1 MNIAASMEQN
11 SFDEVKSQV
20 QKNAWELEALKEEV
34 GKLKATMK
42 EQKNELKDW
51 KRAKT

>member
-1 MNIAASMEQN
+1 MLNEVKAMNVVASMERN

-20 QKNAWELEALKEEV
+20 QKNARELEALKEEV

-42 EQKNELKDW
+42 EQK
-51 KRAKT
+51 T